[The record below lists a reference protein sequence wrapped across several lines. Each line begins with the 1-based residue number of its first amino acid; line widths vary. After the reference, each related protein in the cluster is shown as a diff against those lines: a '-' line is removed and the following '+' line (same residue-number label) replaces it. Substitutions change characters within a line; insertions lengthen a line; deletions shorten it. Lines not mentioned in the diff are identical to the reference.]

1 MAQPIKKGVVFFA
14 ATVAIVFGLSALSTT
29 YSRATKGGS
38 EAVSE
43 SFDMKGVSVVEINT
57 QSYDFNVEFS
67 NDSTNRATLKMP
79 QSDYN
84 SSTQL
89 TGHIDNGVLKI
100 TGMGGIYQS
109 MLRLP
114 NSVREIR
121 LTGTDSSAE
130 LSIRAAEKGTS
141 IANLSIRAQ
150 SGNRVS
156 ISSLNVDKLSVD
168 WPVNVG
174 DNNPQLSLYS
184 NRIKNLRIHM
194 PSGDIDLNGTTAS
207 PDQIPM
213 TFEKAQ
219 LMLGETVRLSGI
231 TAQMLQKTSIA
242 KFEQK

>member
-1 MAQPIKKGVVFFA
+1 MAQPIKKGAVFFV
-14 ATVAIVFGLSALSTT
+14 ATVAMVFGLSALSTT

-43 SFDMKGVSVVEINT
+43 SFDMQGVSVVEINT
-57 QSYDFNVEFS
+57 QSDDFNVEFS
-67 NDSTNRATLKMP
+67 NNSTNRATLKMP

-84 SSTQL
+84 SNTQL

-100 TGMGGIYQS
+100 TGMGGIYES

-141 IANLSIRAQ
+141 IADLSIRAQ
-150 SGNRVS
+150 SGSRVS
-156 ISSLNVDKLSVD
+156 ISSLNVDNLSVD

-184 NRIKNLRIHM
+184 NRIKNLRIQM

-207 PDQIPM
+207 PDQIPI

-219 LMLGETVRLSGI
+219 LILGETVRLSGI
-231 TAQMLQKTSIA
+231 TAQMLQKTSIV

>member
-1 MAQPIKKGVVFFA
+1 
-14 ATVAIVFGLSALSTT
+14 
-29 YSRATKGGS
+29 
-38 EAVSE
+38 
-43 SFDMKGVSVVEINT
+43 
-57 QSYDFNVEFS
+57 
-67 NDSTNRATLKMP
+67 MP

-84 SSTQL
+84 SNTQL

-100 TGMGGIYQS
+100 TGMGGTYES

-130 LSIRAAEKGTS
+130 LSIRA
-141 IANLSIRAQ
+141 Q

-156 ISSLNVDKLSVD
+156 ISSLNIDNLSVD

-184 NRIKNLRIHM
+184 NRIKNLRIQM

-213 TFEKAQ
+213 TFEKVQ
-219 LMLGETVRLSGI
+219 LILGETVRLSGI
-231 TAQMLQKTSIA
+231 TAQMLQKTSIV